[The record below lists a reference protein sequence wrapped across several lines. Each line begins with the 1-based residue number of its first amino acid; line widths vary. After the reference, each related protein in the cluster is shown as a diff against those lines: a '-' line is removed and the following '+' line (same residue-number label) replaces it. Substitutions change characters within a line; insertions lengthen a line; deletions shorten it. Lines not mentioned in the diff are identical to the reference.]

1 MDMPSD
7 ALLSPLDFSTFV
19 LGLAS
24 NALVQLGAAPDPET
38 GLSTSNLVLARQ
50 SIDILGVL
58 HDKTRG
64 NLDDAERRLLEAML
78 YDLRVKFVEA
88 STASGG

>member
-1 MDMPSD
+1 MDTSAGASPS
-7 ALLSPLDFSTFV
+7 PVDFSTFI

-24 NALVQLGAAPDPET
+24 NALMQLGAMPDPES
-38 GLSTSNLVLARQ
+38 GARAANLVLARQ

-64 NLDDAERRLLEAML
+64 NLDEQERRLLEAML
-78 YDLRVKFVEA
+78 YDLRLKFVEA
-88 STASGG
+88 QKQA

>member
-7 ALLSPLDFSTFV
+7 APPSPVDFSTFV

-24 NALVQLGAAPDPET
+24 NALVQLGVAPDPET

-58 HDKTRG
+58 RDKTRG

>member
-1 MDMPSD
+1 MSQLHESAPS
-7 ALLSPLDFSTFV
+7 PVDFSTFV

-24 NALVQLGAAPDPET
+24 NALVQLGAVPDPET
-38 GLSTSNLVLARQ
+38 GVAARNLVLARQ

-58 HDKTRG
+58 QDKTRG
-64 NLDDAERRLLEAML
+64 NLSDEERRLLEAML

-88 STASGG
+88 QQTA

>member
-1 MDMPSD
+1 MDTTSD
-7 ALLSPLDFSTFV
+7 ASPSPVGFSTFI

-38 GLSTSNLVLARQ
+38 GARSSNLVLARQ

-64 NLDDAERRLLEAML
+64 NLDEQERRLLEAML
-78 YDLRVKFVEA
+78 YDLRLQFVEA
-88 STASGG
+88 QNRLE